1 LSWVAL
7 GIDFLNNYP
16 IINYRK
22 EANIMPEQNGQ
33 YGVIHET
40 GDLGLGFDVLGKQDQ
55 ATLKSDEERRKK
67 EENGQKK

>member
-1 LSWVAL
+1 
-7 GIDFLNNYP
+7 
-16 IINYRK
+16 
-22 EANIMPEQNGQ
+22 MPEQNGQ

-40 GDLGLGFDVLGKQDQ
+40 GDHGLGFDVLGKQDQ